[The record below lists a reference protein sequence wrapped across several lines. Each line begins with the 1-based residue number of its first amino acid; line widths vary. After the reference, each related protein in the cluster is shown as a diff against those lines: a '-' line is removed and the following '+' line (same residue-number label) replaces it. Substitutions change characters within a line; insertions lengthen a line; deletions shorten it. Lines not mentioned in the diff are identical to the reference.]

1 MGFNRPHGSHLI
13 LHCYVK
19 EQAPSP
25 YPKYCITAA
34 SHVLVQVFL
43 QPHGELIRKLILAG
57 TEPNQPNT
65 WFIFNQH
72 EFLLQHAVSAFDNS
86 PKDRAKLVGEMKG
99 KSGPLFSAE
108 AWLNGNSSHEL
119 YIFYPQ
125 FRCIEKKA
133 LLIKIRDASFSN
145 ASLLIDKYLQ
155 FSLSM

>member
-1 MGFNRPHGSHLI
+1 MGFNRSHESHLI

-25 YPKYCITAA
+25 YTKYCITAA
-34 SHVLVQVFL
+34 SHVLVQAFL

-57 TEPNQPNT
+57 TEPKQTPDS
-65 WFIFNQH
+65 FSI
-72 EFLLQHAVSAFDNS
+72 SMNS
-86 PKDRAKLVGEMKG
+86 CSSMLCPHLTTAQRTGQNLWHKMKG

-119 YIFYPQ
+119 YIFYLQ
-125 FRCIEKKA
+125 LRCIEKKA
-133 LLIKIRDASFSN
+133 LLIKIRDASFN
-145 ASLLIDKYLQ
+145 NTSLLISKCLQ